1 MRINLTIKPA
11 HNMASLV
18 QQETNGLSPN
28 TAQHV
33 TDSVPVVNTDSGV
46 LPGEMSELRRVQL
59 AHEGMRLLLCSEI
72 KQAEELFRV
81 SRYASVLAS

>member
-1 MRINLTIKPA
+1 
-11 HNMASLV
+11 MASLA

-33 TDSVPVVNTDSGV
+33 TDNVSVDSTDAGV

-81 SRYASVLAS
+81 SRYASVLDS

>member
-1 MRINLTIKPA
+1 ME
-11 HNMASLV
+11 
-18 QQETNGLSPN
+18 QETNDLLPN
-28 TAQHV
+28 TALSDNV
-33 TDSVPVVNTDSGV
+33 DCTLSDSTDSGV

-81 SRYASVLAS
+81 SRYVRA

>member
-1 MRINLTIKPA
+1 
-11 HNMASLV
+11 MASSTE
-18 QQETNGLSPN
+18 QETNGLLPN
-28 TAQHV
+28 TALDIGDNVDYTTRTHELS
-33 TDSVPVVNTDSGV
+33 DSTDSGV

-81 SRYASVLAS
+81 SR

>member
-1 MRINLTIKPA
+1 
-11 HNMASLV
+11 MASSTE
-18 QQETNGLSPN
+18 QETNGLLPN
-28 TAQHV
+28 TALDIGDNVDYTTHELS
-33 TDSVPVVNTDSGV
+33 DSTDSGV

-81 SRYASVLAS
+81 SR